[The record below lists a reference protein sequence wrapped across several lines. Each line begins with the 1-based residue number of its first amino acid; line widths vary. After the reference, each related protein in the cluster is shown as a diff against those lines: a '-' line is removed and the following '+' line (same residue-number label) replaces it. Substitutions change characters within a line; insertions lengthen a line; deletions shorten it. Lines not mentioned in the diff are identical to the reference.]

1 MIEKLNKAFDA
12 ALRDRDIADSLRQSG
27 NIPSGGNAGDFQR
40 IIDEES
46 RNNRAIIQQAGLAA
60 K

>member
-1 MIEKLNKAFDA
+1 LQ
-12 ALRDRDIADSLRQSG
+12 DRDIADSLRQSG
-27 NIPSGGNAGDFQR
+27 NIPSGGTAAVFQR
-40 IIDEES
+40 VIDEES